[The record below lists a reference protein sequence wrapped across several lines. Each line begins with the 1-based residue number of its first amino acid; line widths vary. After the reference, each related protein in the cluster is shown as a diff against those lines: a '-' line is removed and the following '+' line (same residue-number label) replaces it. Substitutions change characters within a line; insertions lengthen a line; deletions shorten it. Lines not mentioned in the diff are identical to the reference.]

1 MACVKP
7 KARGDAEELWT
18 TRLLARRVR
27 ERCEQTAHPSLAQL
41 APGTASKIAV
51 SCRLRPHKIK
61 DYMEKRDR
69 AFEEKM
75 AQVLVID
82 KLVPLA
88 REREAVGVAPQAPLI
103 LMAGLDLLTR
113 HIHRTVVE
121 RNSSREFVA
130 FPRQLD
136 AAYPAEVRSRL
147 VLDHHAADASKK
159 TRKYLATTA
168 NGFEFVFRPV
178 HGSWLN
184 LVESIFAKLTNSL
197 LRDMWVETKEE
208 LKERI

>member
-1 MACVKP
+1 MRRICGRPVCWPAACASAASRPRIRVSRYWP
-7 KARGDAEELWT
+7 K
-18 TRLLARRVR
+18 
-27 ERCEQTAHPSLAQL
+27 
-41 APGTASKIAV
+41 GTVSKIVA

-61 DYMEKRDR
+61 DYVEKRDR

-82 KLVPLA
+82 KLVPLV
-88 REREAVGVAPQAPLI
+88 REREAVGVTPQSPLI

-136 AAYPAEVRSRL
+136 AEYPAEVRSRL
-147 VLDHHAADASKK
+147 VLDNHAADASKK

-168 NGFEFVFRPV
+168 NRLEFVFRPV
-178 HGSWLN
+178 HGSWRN

-197 LRDMWVETKEE
+197 LRDMRVETKEE
-208 LKERI
+208 LKRRIYRYMDRLN